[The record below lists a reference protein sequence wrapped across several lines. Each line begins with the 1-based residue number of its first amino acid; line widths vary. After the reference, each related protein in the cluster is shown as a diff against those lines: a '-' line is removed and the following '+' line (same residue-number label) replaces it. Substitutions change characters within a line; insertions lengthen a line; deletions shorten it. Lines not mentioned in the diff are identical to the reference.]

1 FFFSGPTVTSG
12 SGAVTVANADGTGT
26 FMGTSQLYFFYN
38 QILPTGNV
46 SAAKTW
52 EWSVPATV
60 RTFAFQVFVDAGAP
74 QETAEKRS
82 VLRWVPQLDGAW
94 LRAIWGA
101 SSDTIFAVAS

>member
-1 FFFSGPTVTSG
+1 
-12 SGAVTVANADGTGT
+12 
-26 FMGTSQLYFFYN
+26 FFYN

-101 SSDTIFAVAS
+101 SSDTIFAVASDGSIWYYDGTQWSPRFSSTTQSLQAIWGT